1 MNTLKAV
8 SRGAIV
14 FLPLALIAFSPAIAQ
29 TKPGMSKT
37 VFENDKVL
45 VGDNVLKPGEESPS
59 QDRSGLVLYYIS
71 GGTLERTFAD
81 GTKESIVRKTGQ
93 SLMNTEKR
101 PYAVT
106 NTGKTT
112 VHVITIKLK

>member
-29 TKPGMSKT
+29 PKPGMSKT
-37 VFENDKVL
+37 VFENDKIQ
-45 VGDNVLKPGEESPS
+45 VGDNVLKPGEQSPS
-59 QDRSGLVLYYIS
+59 QDRSGRVLYYIS

-81 GTKESIVRKTGQ
+81 GTKETIVRKTGQ
-93 SLMNTEKR
+93 SMMNTEKR
-101 PYAVT
+101 LYAVE